1 MSTQQTRAA
10 TQGQGLIE
18 YALILPIFLMLTF
31 GIIEM
36 SWLVYTNHTLANAT
50 REGARF
56 AMVRGE
62 MSGNVATSEAV
73 GEVVSER
80 APGLGG
86 PVTTAIEFI
95 PNAQPGSQVSV
106 STTYQ
111 YQPLIGMI
119 LGTDPITLENRSTVI
134 VQY

>member
-1 MSTQQTRAA
+1 
-10 TQGQGLIE
+10 
-18 YALILPIFLMLTF
+18 
-31 GIIEM
+31 M

-56 AMVRGE
+56 AMVRGK
-62 MSGNVATSEAV
+62 MSGNVATGEDV
-73 GEVVSER
+73 GEVVAER
-80 APGLGG
+80 APGLAG

-95 PNAQPGSQVSV
+95 PDAQPGSQVSV

-111 YQPLIGMI
+111 YQPLVGMI
-119 LGTDPITLENRSTVI
+119 LGTNSITLQNRSTVI